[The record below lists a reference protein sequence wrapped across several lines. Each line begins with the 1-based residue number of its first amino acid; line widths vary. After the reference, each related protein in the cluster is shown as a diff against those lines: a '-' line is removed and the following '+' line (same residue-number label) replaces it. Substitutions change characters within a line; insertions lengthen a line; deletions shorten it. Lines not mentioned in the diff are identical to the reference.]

1 MKPIESLLFFSCV
14 FISGAEENVTRSST
28 TEETSNDAEDME
40 SRESNI
46 TLTLVLANL
55 EESLPTPEPLVGT
68 YPHDFDLALPSVSR
82 RSYDQGIQGQGHSF
96 EEQGAVFVLS
106 SLRRQDLIFRDIR
119 VVRGTQLRGRK
130 QRGEA
135 GRGQGPGCR
144 AGPARGRR
152 QGRLGR
158 RIQPRRGGQDRRQG
172 GRGRRRG
179 QAVSRGASLK

>member
-135 GRGQGPGCR
+135 GR
-144 AGPARGRR
+144 
-152 QGRLGR
+152 
-158 RIQPRRGGQDRRQG
+158 
-172 GRGRRRG
+172 
-179 QAVSRGASLK
+179 

>member
-1 MKPIESLLFFSCV
+1 
-14 FISGAEENVTRSST
+14 
-28 TEETSNDAEDME
+28 ME

-96 EEQGAVFVLS
+96 EEQGAVFLLS

-119 VVRGTQLRGRK
+119 VVRGTQLWGRK

-135 GRGQGPGCR
+135 GC
-144 AGPARGRR
+144 
-152 QGRLGR
+152 
-158 RIQPRRGGQDRRQG
+158 
-172 GRGRRRG
+172 
-179 QAVSRGASLK
+179 